1 MSTSWTTSNNP
12 DFQVQV
18 MIKTLRQLGYD
29 KLSSDLLHEYR
40 TQVQR
45 DNEKDIPV
53 LLSWL
58 HNALRTNN
66 YRTLDD
72 YLVLILQTG
81 HEEFI
86 HITNYIGEDHKSVI
100 NSVLHMVR
108 RMDYCHN
115 HKNDDEFAYLWDKLL
130 PLLDVIDIDAISDLY
145 DALILDQLKY
155 ENEAETLTNG
165 NLPLHKL
172 FFNLPGVD
180 NNIQEVQDA
189 IFKKVFKNSHLIFN
203 SPTHVPSLSTIID
216 QSVKYQ
222 QSQSPLYLPPRTK
235 HESRKSAQSQS
246 QTTTNNFNIT
256 KLHYTLTDHLD
267 EVWFLKFSPLGK
279 YLVTGSLDGRL
290 ILYNVYDNFQRIK
303 IMEPTNAADSAAFV
317 PFSTKP
323 SSGKTKAVIYCCW
336 DPKEQYLV
344 SCCLDTVIRIWSIGD
359 IDRKRITRS
368 EANASHDI
376 KLMTCFTLGRDIKTW
391 SCEFLPY
398 TKETSI
404 TSSTPQFI
412 IGSPDKALKV
422 FDCHGVE
429 IFDFYGNLEDEE
441 DEKSHHDRILDPN
454 TSGATSSSSRHSN
467 DAGSTT
473 NYNNNGDTAIDHEDN
488 TNDDNND
495 GDDRKDDVSMK
506 DVDAKSTFTDNP
518 FNRINDLAI
527 TPDGNFLITANNDK
541 KLLFYRIPDVFND
554 SSTTKKLACINL
566 RGRLTSCSV
575 SSNGK
580 YVLINSAPEE
590 LQVWDISPLLH
601 HNPPILY
608 RKYIGHSQST
618 YIVRS
623 SFGYLNEETG
633 EEELVMSGSDDGF
646 VYFWKLHTGQL
657 ITRVKAHVDL
667 CNAVDWN
674 LHGLLVRNNDYGKLW
689 GSVGDDK
696 LVKIW
701 GP

>member
-1 MSTSWTTSNNP
+1 MSSPMTSTNNP

-40 TQVQR
+40 TQVQK
-45 DNEKDIPV
+45 DNELDIPV
-53 LLSWL
+53 LLSWF

-66 YRTLDD
+66 YHSIDE

-86 HITNYIGEDHKSVI
+86 HITNNIGEDHKSVI
-100 NSVLHMVR
+100 NSVLYMVR

-115 HKNDDEFAYLWDKLL
+115 HKSENEFAYLWDKLL
-130 PLLDVIDIDAISDLY
+130 PLLDVINIDSIRELY
-145 DALILDQLKY
+145 DAQILEQLKY
-155 ENEAETLTNG
+155 ENEAEVLTNEHI
-165 NLPLHKL
+165 PLHKL
-172 FFNLPGVD
+172 FFNFPGVE
-180 NNIQEVQDA
+180 NNIQEAQDA
-189 IFKKVFKNSHLIFN
+189 IFKKVFKKSHLVFN
-203 SPTHVPSLSTIID
+203 PPSHVPSLSTIID

-222 QSQSPLYLPPRTK
+222 QLQSPLYLPPRNK
-235 HESRKSAQSQS
+235 HEWKKQMTTQNP
-246 QTTTNNFNIT
+246 TTNNFNVT

-267 EVWFLKFSPLGK
+267 EVWFLKFSPSGK

-290 ILYNVYDNFQRIK
+290 ILYNVHENFLRIK
-303 IMEPTNAADSAAFV
+303 IMEPTNAADSAAFA
-317 PFSTKP
+317 PFSVKP

-344 SCCLDTVIRIWSIGD
+344 SCCLDTVVRVWFIGD

-368 EANASHDI
+368 EANASHEI
-376 KLMTCFTLGRDIKTW
+376 KLMTCFTLGQDIKTW

-398 TKETSI
+398 TKETSA

-429 IFDFYGNLEDEE
+429 IFDFYGNMEDED
-441 DEKSHHDRILDPN
+441 DEKSDGNQLGVLDPN
-454 TSGATSSSSRHSN
+454 ASSSSPGTSRGIYDLMGN
-467 DAGSTT
+467 REAP
-473 NYNNNGDTAIDHEDN
+473 IDDDDDEEGAA
-488 TNDDNND
+488 NDDD
-495 GDDRKDDVSMK
+495 GNRKDDISMK
-506 DVDAKSTFTDNP
+506 DVDAKSTFTETP

-527 TPDGNFLITANNDK
+527 TPNGRILITANNDK

-554 SSTTKKLACINL
+554 DATTKRLACINL
-566 RGRLTSCSV
+566 RGRLTSCTV

-608 RKYIGHSQST
+608 RKFIGHSQST

-657 ITRVKAHVDL
+657 ITRIKAHVDL

-674 LHGLLVRNNDYGKLW
+674 LHGLVVRNTDYGKLW

-701 GP
+701 GT